1 MNFQARR
8 CVCVRVWSGL
18 VPAIHTPEQDVRT
31 NRLPSAVIMAI
42 LPHDDALGYL
52 VIWAN
57 QAIYSQ
63 LSSTPPFTAIVWKS
77 ICVVILTVHFLHCH
91 YTRTLA
97 HSPTHNRCHT
107 PHTLQHTQPL
117 HSCLRWRNLIYAY
130 FHMIYFI
137 SIIKPNP
144 KKKKMQN
151 DRLLLLPL
159 TMPGIVY
166 PPLLARQR
174 RFFLIF
180 I

>member
-8 CVCVRVWSGL
+8 CVCKGL
-18 VPAIHTPEQDVRT
+18 GPVPAIHTPEQDVRT

-91 YTRTLA
+91 YTHT
-97 HSPTHNRCHT
+97 HTPTHPHPFPYSYTASHT
-107 PHTLQHTQPL
+107 TPAELPSL
-117 HSCLRWRNLIYAY
+117 AKFDLCIFPYDL
-130 FHMIYFI
+130 FH
-137 SIIKPNP
+137 
-144 KKKKMQN
+144 
-151 DRLLLLPL
+151 
-159 TMPGIVY
+159 
-166 PPLLARQR
+166 
-174 RFFLIF
+174 
-180 I
+180 